1 MRERIRYI
9 VAVSTALLLTAAL
22 SAQGQQTQKPSPS
35 TSSQQQSSQQPKGG
49 SLSGTDRNFLM
60 TAGHGG
66 HAEVMLAQMAQKKAM
81 NSEVKALAERLDK
94 DHSANNKELETLASS
109 KGVTVPMEMDAQH
122 KQVQARLDKLD
133 GAAFDKAYASEMVN
147 GHKKMIA
154 LFEQASKSKDA
165 DISGFAQKT
174 LPTLKEHLSLAQKA
188 AASAGATSSTSG
200 TSKPATSKPDTSR
213 PGTTP
218 GATTP
223 GTTPK

>member
-1 MRERIRYI
+1 MREGIHYMVTVSI
-9 VAVSTALLLTAAL
+9 AVLLTAAL
-22 SAQGQQTQKPSPS
+22 SAQGQQTQSPS
-35 TSSQQQSSQQPKGG
+35 TQKSSPQQETKGG

-66 HAEVMLAQMAQKKAM
+66 LAEVMLAQMAQKKAM
-81 NSEVKALAERLDK
+81 NSDVKSLAERLDK
-94 DHSANNKELETLASS
+94 DHTANNRELESLATK
-109 KGVTVPMEMDAQH
+109 KGVTLPTDMDADH
-122 KQVQARLDKLD
+122 KQVQSRLEKLE

>member
-9 VAVSTALLLTAAL
+9 VALSIAVLLTAAL
-22 SAQGQQTQKPSPS
+22 SAQGQQTQKPSTS
-35 TSSQQQSSQQPKGG
+35 TDTHQPSSQQTKGG

-66 HAEVMLAQMAQKKAM
+66 HAEVMLAQMAETKAM
-81 NSEVKALAERLDK
+81 NADVKSLAERLEK

-122 KQVQARLDKLD
+122 KQVQARLEKLD

-165 DISGFAQKT
+165 DIHGFAEKT

-188 AASAGATSSTSG
+188 VAAAGGTSSTSG
-200 TSKPATSKPDTSR
+200 SGATKPGMPAKPDTSK
-213 PGTTP
+213 P
-218 GATTP
+218 GAP
-223 GTTPK
+223 PKY